1 MTSEKGPSSCQV
13 VRVLQPFAQL
23 MHTSLKKAQI
33 LIQSE
38 DEDAWRRDITEV
50 NPDFVL
56 QSSLNDYL
64 IYFIAEK
71 KVVETMEDSA
81 SQQLGKKSL
90 KEWGRS
96 KKSWSPSWRSLRGF
110 GMRKRRS
117 SLRLKAVLSSRKFL
131 HVPETYIY
139 RRFEELDEPEI
150 SNLLQMTSIL
160 GLSDVVAD
168 SLKGIDP

>member
-64 IYFIAEK
+64 IYFKIAEK

-90 KEWGRS
+90 KDLG
-96 KKSWSPSWRSLRGF
+96 SLQKEF
-110 GMRKRRS
+110 KP
-117 SLRLKAVLSSRKFL
+117 FL
-131 HVPETYIY
+131 EKLE
-139 RRFEELDEPEI
+139 RF
-150 SNLLQMTSIL
+150 
-160 GLSDVVAD
+160 
-168 SLKGIDP
+168 